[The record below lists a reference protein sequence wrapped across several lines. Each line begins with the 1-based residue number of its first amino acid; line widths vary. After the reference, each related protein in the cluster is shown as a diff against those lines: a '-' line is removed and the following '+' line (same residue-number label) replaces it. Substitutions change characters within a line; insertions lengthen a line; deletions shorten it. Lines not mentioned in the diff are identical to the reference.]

1 MNPPTPKTSTL
12 KGSFFFPGWENIRGT
27 VSLRLCGAQAECRE
41 RVGGIEKRVRKKKK
55 KEKEGGKR
63 RRERNQERGG
73 GTDKNRKVPSGASRE
88 VSAAEAE
95 RSSCEKLRVG
105 WLGPDQG
112 LRREGEKEGER
123 ERTGCLGGPD
133 GRNETQIA
141 IIYFRR
147 PVITEPESLRATQFL
162 LGSKPH
168 TAEVNIRNVKKG
180 LTDVKEVRERKG
192 FHFVVATIFLFIYF
206 RLEISVHQGNAAVT
220 VLTPRRD
227 L

>member
-1 MNPPTPKTSTL
+1 MK
-12 KGSFFFPGWENIRGT
+12 E
-27 VSLRLCGAQAECRE
+27 
-41 RVGGIEKRVRKKKK
+41 RKK
-55 KEKEGGKR
+55 R
-63 RRERNQERGG
+63 TREIERK
-73 GTDKNRKVPSGASRE
+73 TDKKRKDKVVSG
-88 VSAAEAE
+88 VSGELIRVVAE
-95 RSSCEKLRVG
+95 RRVG

-112 LRREGEKEGER
+112 LRREGEKERGSR

-180 LTDVKEVRERKG
+180 LTDVKEV
-192 FHFVVATIFLFIYF
+192 
-206 RLEISVHQGNAAVT
+206 
-220 VLTPRRD
+220 
-227 L
+227 